1 MLSLFPVA
9 CSKFGASSLKAEVSA
24 TDVNTLISAA
34 LLATAANK
42 HDINPPAMRF
52 ANAVWI
58 MHPSHEINFSYSI
71 TSSARSREPGEYRS
85 LEISGF
91 QVDYQLKVS
100 RKLQRQFGRLG
111 TFQYL
116 VDGVMKIPI
125 QIDAVTNDTSCL
137 DVLAVSIDRR

>member
-42 HDINPPAMRF
+42 YDINPPAAISAMRF
-52 ANAVWI
+52 ANDVWI

-71 TSSARSREPGEYRS
+71 NSSAVASFARNEDYIGYKK
-85 LEISGF
+85 ISHFGSKMVLF
-91 QVDYQLKVS
+91 VTPERASPISALGQTRHFWPRRRDHSCPLC
-100 RKLQRQFGRLG
+100 LQ
-111 TFQYL
+111 
-116 VDGVMKIPI
+116 
-125 QIDAVTNDTSCL
+125 
-137 DVLAVSIDRR
+137 

>member
-42 HDINPPAMRF
+42 HDINTTAPISAMRI

-58 MHPSHEINFSYSI
+58 MHPSLEINFSYSI
-71 TSSARSREPGEYRS
+71 SASAVGHVKN
-85 LEISGF
+85 I
-91 QVDYQLKVS
+91 
-100 RKLQRQFGRLG
+100 
-111 TFQYL
+111 TFE
-116 VDGVMKIPI
+116 VENSAMEHV
-125 QIDAVTNDTSCL
+125 
-137 DVLAVSIDRR
+137 

>member
-42 HDINPPAMRF
+42 HDINPPAAISAMRF
-52 ANAVWI
+52 ANDVWI

-71 TSSARSREPGEYRS
+71 TSSAAE
-85 LEISGF
+85 
-91 QVDYQLKVS
+91 
-100 RKLQRQFGRLG
+100 QRDAR
-111 TFQYL
+111 
-116 VDGVMKIPI
+116 VAPI
-125 QIDAVTNDTSCL
+125 AMWWAAASTAT
-137 DVLAVSIDRR
+137 R